1 MILTIIATP
10 FIFHVNDILQG
21 LLNKSKYTKECK
33 TYNTPSG
40 IQTQIIT
47 STQFYTCGMVI
58 YHSKNSQL
66 NLGGPELLVIEG
78 VVVDVD
84 VDGNVING
92 GVESNV
98 SHFVVTTT
106 PEGWCCCS

>member
-1 MILTIIATP
+1 
-10 FIFHVNDILQG
+10 

-40 IQTQIIT
+40 IQSQIT
-47 STQFYTCGMVI
+47 SKNNIKHMWYMVI
-58 YHSKNSQL
+58 YHIKNSQL
-66 NLGGPELLVIEG
+66 NLEGPELLLVLLLLLVIEG
-78 VVVDVD
+78 VVVVD

-106 PEGWCCCS
+106 PEG